1 MAVAITTAAAIII
14 IVVATAAITIVA
26 VVTTIAATA
35 AITIV
40 AVVTIIAATAVI
52 TIAVVAAPTGPN
64 APIVGTSAVA
74 AEMCHVVPGMPHV
87 APVLLEATR
96 APVVVAAIS
105 TEATVKVPGCVSRS
119 CSYAPPLAF
128 ACRNGQPVS
137 PY

>member
-1 MAVAITTAAAIII
+1 MAVAITIAAAIITI
-14 IVVATAAITIVA
+14 AVATATIVA

-52 TIAVVAAPTGPN
+52 TIAVAAAPTGPN

-74 AEMCHVVPGMPHV
+74 AEMCHVVPGMLHV

-119 CSYAPPLAF
+119 CSYAPPLAS